1 MKKVDIVYPGSLSS
15 AIGPS
20 QIIKRLKDSENI
32 FIENNIE
39 LNVFDRKIK
48 SFKGKKYLK
57 TKIKNEIFGSEIL
70 YAYLYIPVSYTHL
83 TLPTSDLV

>member
-57 TKIKNEIFGSEIL
+57 TNIKNEIFGSKIL
-70 YAYLYIPVSYTHL
+70 YAYLYP
-83 TLPTSDLV
+83 